1 VQSLVFNRLRK
12 GRQLGTGNAL
22 FGLSVEKSTHQNMKK
37 IEAIIKP
44 FKLEEV
50 KEALTEAGV
59 HGMTVSEV
67 KGFGRQK
74 GHTEIYR
81 GSEYTVDFL
90 PKVKIEIVTDDED
103 AAGVV
108 DTIVKAASTGK
119 IGDGKVFVSNIENAV
134 RIRTGEKD
142 SEAINVSAE

>member
-1 VQSLVFNRLRK
+1 
-12 GRQLGTGNAL
+12 
-22 FGLSVEKSTHQNMKK
+22 MKK

-50 KEALTEAGV
+50 KEALTEAGI

-90 PKVKIEIVTDDED
+90 PKVKLETVVEDDD
-103 AAGVV
+103 AQSVV
-108 DTIVKAASTGK
+108 DTIVKTAATGK
-119 IGDGKVFVSNIENAV
+119 IGDGKVFVSTVEDAI
-134 RIRTGEKD
+134 RIRTGETG
-142 SEAINVSAE
+142 SEAISTSDS

>member
-1 VQSLVFNRLRK
+1 
-12 GRQLGTGNAL
+12 
-22 FGLSVEKSTHQNMKK
+22 MKK

-50 KEALTEAGV
+50 KDALGEIGIE
-59 HGMTVSEV
+59 GMTVTEV

-90 PKVKIEIVTDDED
+90 PKIKLELVLTDKQVE
-103 AAGVV
+103 AAVA
-108 DTIVKAASTGK
+108 TIVKAAKTGK
-119 IGDGKVFVSNIENAV
+119 IGDGKVFVSAVETAV
-134 RIRTGEKD
+134 RIRTDEKGD
-142 SEAINVSAE
+142 AAV